1 MHFIKT
7 HMFIMSAKN
16 LLYSLV
22 CLCFAIVIGAAVY
35 EHLGVV
41 PQWSA
46 APPASLSMFQGKY
59 GLAAQNFWMPIHP
72 VCLVLFLINLALFW
86 KTDRKKPLLIPFTG
100 YVVVLAITATF
111 FVPELLSITGTPFSE
126 TTDAALTQRANRWEM
141 LSIIRMIFLIGLA
154 FVLFSGLTQSGE
166 KRQTT

>member
-1 MHFIKT
+1 MN
-7 HMFIMSAKN
+7 AKN
-16 LLYSLV
+16 LLYSSV

-59 GLAAQNFWMPIHP
+59 GLAAENFWMPIHP
-72 VCLVLFLINLALFW
+72 VCLVLFLINLVLFW
-86 KTDRKKPLLIPFTG
+86 KTDRRKPLLIPFAG
-100 YVVVLAITATF
+100 YFLVLVITAIF
-111 FVPELLSITGTPFSE
+111 FVPELLDITGTPFSE
-126 TTDAALTQRANRWEM
+126 TTDAALTQRAKLWET

-166 KRQTT
+166 KKQVS

>member
-1 MHFIKT
+1 MI
-7 HMFIMSAKN
+7 IMSAKN
-16 LLYSLV
+16 LLYSLI

-72 VCLVLFLINLALFW
+72 VCLVLFLLNSVLFW
-86 KTDRKKPLLIPFTG
+86 KTDRRKPLLIAFGG
-100 YVVVLAITATF
+100 YFLVLVITATF
-111 FVPELLSITGTPFSE
+111 FVPELLDITGTPFSE
-126 TTDAALTQRANRWEM
+126 TIDAALTQRAKLWET

-154 FVLFSGLTQSGE
+154 FVLFSGLTQSGK
-166 KRQTT
+166 KRTDTN

>member
-1 MHFIKT
+1 MN
-7 HMFIMSAKN
+7 AKN

-59 GLAAQNFWMPIHP
+59 GLAAENFWMPIHP
-72 VCLVLFLINLALFW
+72 ICLVLFLINLVLVW
-86 KTDRKKPLLIPFTG
+86 KTDRRKPLLIAFSG
-100 YVVVLAITATF
+100 YVLVLVITGTF

-126 TTDAALTQRANRWEM
+126 TTDAALTQRANLWET
-141 LSIIRMIFLIGLA
+141 LSIVRMVFLIGLA
-154 FVLFSGLTQSGE
+154 FVLFSGLTHSGE
-166 KRQTT
+166 KKQAL

>member
-1 MHFIKT
+1 
-7 HMFIMSAKN
+7 MSAKN
-16 LLYSLV
+16 LLYSLI

-72 VCLVLFLINLALFW
+72 VCLVLFLLNSVLFW
-86 KTDRKKPLLIPFTG
+86 KTDRRKPLLIAFGG
-100 YVVVLAITATF
+100 YFLVLVITATF
-111 FVPELLSITGTPFSE
+111 FVPELLDITGTPFSE
-126 TTDAALTQRANRWEM
+126 TIDAALTQRAKLWET

-154 FVLFSGLTQSGE
+154 FVLFSGLTQSGKKE
-166 KRQTT
+166 QTPTKWTDTA

>member
-1 MHFIKT
+1 MN
-7 HMFIMSAKN
+7 AKN
-16 LLYSLV
+16 LLYSSV

-59 GLAAQNFWMPIHP
+59 GLAAENFWMPIHP
-72 VCLVLFLINLALFW
+72 VCLVLFLINLVLFW
-86 KTDRKKPLLIPFTG
+86 KTDRKKPLLIAFAG
-100 YVVVLAITATF
+100 YFLVLVITATH
-111 FVPELLSITGTPFSE
+111 FVPELIDITGTPFSE
-126 TTDAALTQRANRWEM
+126 TPDAALTQRAKQWEM

-154 FVLFSGLTQSGE
+154 FVLFSGLTHSGE
-166 KRQTT
+166 KKTA